1 MRRRIRLSDDA
12 GTSLL
17 EMIVGMALMAI
28 FMSIFLGAI
37 VAMAGAQTKA
47 QSVTQTSANL
57 AQAFVALDKTVR
69 YAAAISSPGTGAP
82 SGDWYVE
89 YRTTN
94 SGVEA
99 CTQLRV
105 DIASK
110 QLQRRGWQVVNS
122 AATGLTGWTPLA
134 SEITNGGVVAGNADQ
149 PLVRVTPAGTADF
162 QQLTITLVS
171 IAGPG
176 NGPTTSRSSYTF
188 TAVNSSLPPP
198 ATAICQEA
206 GRP

>member
-1 MRRRIRLSDDA
+1 
-12 GTSLL
+12 
-17 EMIVGMALMAI
+17 MALMGI
-28 FMSIFLGAI
+28 FMSIFLGAV

-47 QSVTQTSANL
+47 QSVAQTSANL
-57 AQAFVALDKTVR
+57 AQAFVTLDRTVR
-69 YAAAISSPGTGAP
+69 YAAAISAPGTGSP

-94 SGVEA
+94 SGAEV

-105 DIASK
+105 DVVTK
-110 QLQRRGWQVVNS
+110 KLQRRTWGVVNS
-122 AATGLTGWTPLA
+122 AATVPTDWTPLA
-134 SEITNGGVVAGNADQ
+134 SEITNGAAATGTADQ
-149 PLVRVTPAGTADF
+149 PFVRVTPAGTADF

-176 NGPTTSRSSYTF
+176 NGVTTSRTSNTF

-198 ATAICQEA
+198 ATAICQEV